1 MKKLIRILCVVLTVS
16 LSISIIGCTKKKEAV
31 DSSVRMTISGEMHD
45 GINSKEMQNYSF
57 YVMKVKGEYR
67 SIIEDCVD
75 VYRLEDHISPD
86 MEDGQIALVVAD
98 VSTVTGGFAGYCDDI
113 FVESVESITI
123 LDYKDV
129 INQVDIPVAGSE
141 EFAYYRR
148 FFQYENN
155 GDVYFVF
162 LYHQYIEV
170 YVNGKHYMEY
180 EFEDLDDDFKP
191 FFDSLE

>member
-1 MKKLIRILCVVLTVS
+1 MNKLIRILSIALTIS
-16 LSISIIGCTKKKEAV
+16 LGISIIGCAEKKQPAK
-31 DSSVRMTISGEMHD
+31 SSVLMTVSGDMADSIS
-45 GINSKEMQNYSF
+45 SKEKHNYSF

-86 MEDGQIALVVAD
+86 MKDGQIALVTAD
-98 VSTVTGGFAGYCDDI
+98 VSIATGGFAGYCNDI

-129 INQVDIPVAGSE
+129 IDQVDIPVAGSD

-155 GDVYFVF
+155 GDIYFVF
-162 LYHQYIEV
+162 LYRQYIEV